1 MAKTLF
7 GTSDK
12 SNFILNMDLDKFR
25 AGCGKLALIL
35 FWTTGISQLLNHMLA
50 PSESTLAQLL
60 ENGGFGGV
68 VVFFLLLLRR
78 MSLVFSTVGVFAL
91 ITTTIGLIRKQ
102 FSKATAVPY
111 LLLLASL
118 IWAMISR
125 FHSYDLKVS
134 LLGYSG
140 HEEGWFALLMYA
152 GIFFLGTMLRKKS
165 DLERFARGLLTF
177 GIVQGVIGFLQAIPV
192 IDFLDENKGLNPYRN
207 IEPLLFWNVR
217 IPTGMAE
224 TPITYAML
232 MAMLGAAAVPAALL
246 AEEKKTRRL
255 AYICMFLSVL
265 TALKTQTVA
274 GLIAGFGILLLA
286 VILFIRKRK
295 QATGKAVLIP
305 GLAGAAAVL
314 AVLWVYLTPTVNQAY
329 FHPLKNAAT
338 VPQEGMTFVA
348 RENNVKEA
356 LLPNGFTMQY
366 SKDGNSYPALYDGG
380 LVWDNGYYRVSMSG
394 AYSPSTEHD
403 FEIYDAC
410 SVLRY
415 CWQQGVRAVKID
427 PLLGVGPDN
436 FVYTQLKTSMD
447 VMSNPNSVDNPY
459 NDYLYIAATRGI
471 PSLLMYLALLVICF
485 VLAWKRRGAVK
496 SWVRMSAGG
505 AVVLYAAAG
514 IVGMSVLTVA
524 PVFWMLLGI
533 LAADPL
539 AEKEKAETQEK
550 NAKSDKKTK
559 KSQKAK

>member
-35 FWTTGISQLLNHMLA
+35 FWATGISQLLNHMLA
-50 PSESTLAQLL
+50 PSETALAQLL
-60 ENGGFGGV
+60 ENGGLGGV

-91 ITTTIGLIRKQ
+91 FATTIGLIRKQ

-134 LLGYSG
+134 LLGYPG

-152 GIFFLGTMLRKKS
+152 GVFFLGTMQRKKS

-177 GIVQGVIGFLQAIPV
+177 GVVQGVIGFLQAIPLV
-192 IDFLDENKGLNPYRN
+192 DFLDENKGLNPYRN

-232 MAMLGAAAVPAALL
+232 MAMLGAVAVPAALL

-255 AYICMFLSVL
+255 AYISMFLSVL
-265 TALKTQTVA
+265 MALKTQTVA
-274 GLIAGFGILLLA
+274 GLIAGFGILLIA

-295 QATGKAVLIP
+295 QATGKALLLP
-305 GLAGAAAVL
+305 CTAGAAAVL
-314 AVLWVYLTPTVNQAY
+314 AVVWIGLTPTINQAY
-329 FHPLKNAAT
+329 FHPLKKAAT
-338 VPQEGMTFVA
+338 VPQTGMTFA
-348 RENNVKEA
+348 AFENNVK
-356 LLPNGFTMQY
+356 
-366 SKDGNSYPALYDGG
+366 
-380 LVWDNGYYRVSMSG
+380 
-394 AYSPSTEHD
+394 
-403 FEIYDAC
+403 
-410 SVLRY
+410 
-415 CWQQGVRAVKID
+415 
-427 PLLGVGPDN
+427 
-436 FVYTQLKTSMD
+436 
-447 VMSNPNSVDNPY
+447 
-459 NDYLYIAATRGI
+459 
-471 PSLLMYLALLVICF
+471 
-485 VLAWKRRGAVK
+485 
-496 SWVRMSAGG
+496 
-505 AVVLYAAAG
+505 
-514 IVGMSVLTVA
+514 
-524 PVFWMLLGI
+524 
-533 LAADPL
+533 
-539 AEKEKAETQEK
+539 
-550 NAKSDKKTK
+550 
-559 KSQKAK
+559 